1 MPLYGVNPVL
11 DVEIV
16 LYRALLVWIVDWL
29 VYIVNLVVVFNH
41 FVEDRHAKL
50 GKSHNSNDFVLFIP
64 VENPC
69 MCKDSILNANLYKL
83 SENRNRFLSK
93 LLTLWL

>member
-1 MPLYGVNPVL
+1 MRRSLPKRTTA
-11 DVEIV
+11 
-16 LYRALLVWIVDWL
+16 YR
-29 VYIVNLVVVFNH
+29 YR
-41 FVEDRHAKL
+41 EDRHAKL